1 MLKRG
6 EGKDDQYSPEET
18 ARRSDELLKH
28 MLNRPPQPHATHW
41 PGQPRFRKPT
51 ASDPARLP
59 EQKVPDRDNT

>member
-28 MLNRPPQPHATHW
+28 MLNRPPQPHATHR
-41 PGQPRFRKPT
+41 PGQPPKSKANCLGSG
-51 ASDPARLP
+51 ASSGAESARP
-59 EQKVPDRDNT
+59 R